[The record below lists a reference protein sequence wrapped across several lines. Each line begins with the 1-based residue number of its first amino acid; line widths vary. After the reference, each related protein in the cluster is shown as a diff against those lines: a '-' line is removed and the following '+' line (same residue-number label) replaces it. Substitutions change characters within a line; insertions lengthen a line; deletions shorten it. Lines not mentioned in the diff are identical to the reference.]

1 LENNSFTKT
10 KERIITFAI
19 PTITAVMLGLVE
31 IFGKDYLSKI
41 LLIGLGFVLLL
52 VLLFFAFKFLEK
64 REIRWEN
71 MVKNNENITS
81 KINLMEK
88 EINHLKEVTEFNK
101 KINKLEKSLGY
112 ILGSLRKK

>member
-1 LENNSFTKT
+1 
-10 KERIITFAI
+10 
-19 PTITAVMLGLVE
+19 MLGLVE